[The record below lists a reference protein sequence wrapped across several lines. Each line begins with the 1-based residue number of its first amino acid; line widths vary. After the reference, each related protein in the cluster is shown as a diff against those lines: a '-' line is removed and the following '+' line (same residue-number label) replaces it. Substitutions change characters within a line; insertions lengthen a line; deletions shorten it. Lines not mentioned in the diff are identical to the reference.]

1 MENKVKHLSPR
12 LLPCIKPW
20 LGPRG
25 TVSRQLCP
33 SLTIKMIVAGLVLV
47 SIASVLSQDTPPP
60 FRRIGC
66 PAANLLAGDNYCFS
80 PATNCLPNAID
91 HPDIPKNNN
100 MYKVRE
106 PALNDGSLLGYIFFG
121 QIYFCEAQ
129 GKGRAKG
136 RPRKVTQRSFI
147 DCRWWMVDI
156 LSLMLY
162 TKLGRNHIAD
172 CSTVL
177 LNGAV
182 LQWSSRLYAWS
193 TAPPQVSLS
202 PGLS

>member
-1 MENKVKHLSPR
+1 M
-12 LLPCIKPW
+12 LLYKFRTLANEGHCVSSGAAAVVCRSSWVEFPNETIFDTKLISVVDVLTCFTFLVINLVTFSEVSMAQP
-20 LGPRG
+20 G
-25 TVSRQLCP
+25 TP
-33 SLTIKMIVAGLVLV
+33 TNSL
-47 SIASVLSQDTPPP
+47 
-60 FRRIGC
+60 
-66 PAANLLAGDNYCFS
+66 N
-80 PATNCLPNAID
+80 
-91 HPDIPKNNN
+91 
-100 MYKVRE
+100 
-106 PALNDGSLLGYIFFG
+106 
-121 QIYFCEAQ
+121 CEAQ

-162 TKLGRNHIAD
+162 IKFGWNHIAD

-193 TAPPQVSLS
+193 TAPPQVS
-202 PGLS
+202 